1 MVYLTANKIPCTQ
14 SQRAS
19 LLVRT
24 ISQSMTV
31 KVMAYVVAMEL
42 VHTPFLWVESQ
53 LRLVRHLGGLIPSSL
68 ELVRLD
74 QQFSQ
79 LLQ

>member
-1 MVYLTANKIPCTQ
+1 
-14 SQRAS
+14 
-19 LLVRT
+19 
-24 ISQSMTV
+24 MTV

-42 VHTPFLWVESQ
+42 VHTPFLWAESQ